1 MHWRWGKGSLE
12 LNNILTCT
20 CMNLHIYFGAVVVQF
35 TSKVLLFATPWTA
48 AHQATLSSTISRSFF
63 KFMSIESL
71 MLSNHFILFSPLL
84 LLSSV
89 CTKSGSFLKSQL
101 FQLGGQNIA
110 EEISL
115 KSENFSKL
123 SFSISTSNEYS
134 ELISFRIDWFDHLAV
149 QRTLK
154 TLLQHHNLN
163 VSIIQHS
170 AFFMVQLSHP
180 YMTTEKVIAL
190 TICTIVSKVMSLF
203 FNMLS
208 RFAYFSF

>member
-1 MHWRWGKGSLE
+1 MCDSLQPRGLQHTRLLCPPPSLGVSSNSCPLSHWCHL
-12 LNNILTCT
+12 
-20 CMNLHIYFGAVVVQF
+20 
-35 TSKVLLFATPWTA
+35 
-48 AHQATLSSTISRSFF
+48 TISFCSVPFF
-63 KFMSIESL
+63 FCL
-71 MLSNHFILFSPLL
+71 Q
-84 LLSSV
+84 SV
-89 CTKSGSFLKSQL
+89 LKSGSFLKSQL
-101 FQLGGQNIA
+101 FPSGGQSIA

-134 ELISFRIDWFDHLAV
+134 EHISFMIDWFDHLAV

-154 TLLQHHNLN
+154 TLLQHHNLK

-180 YMTTEKVIAL
+180 YMTTEKAIAL

>member
-48 AHQATLSSTISRSFF
+48 AHQATLSSTISQSFF

-101 FQLGGQNIA
+101 FQSGGQNIA

-180 YMTTEKVIAL
+180 YMTTEKAIAL